1 MSFDYLKAAIH
12 LIYQEAWNW
21 GNVEVLDKYYASTYV
36 RHKPPF
42 PDIVGPA
49 AAKKFIA
56 DSRASYPD
64 QYVTLHEVIVEGNRV
79 VSRWTFKGTQVGES
93 PTTHVAG
100 TGKPITFSGCNI
112 THWEH
117 GQIVEEWEYS
127 DWLILL
133 NQFGVI
139 APFW

>member
-1 MSFDYLKAAIH
+1 MSFDYLKAATH
-12 LIYQEAWNW
+12 LIYHEAWNW
-21 GNVEVLDKYYASTYV
+21 GNLEVLDKYYAPGYV

-42 PDIVGPA
+42 PDIVGLN
-49 AAKKFIA
+49 AAKQFIA
-56 DSRASYPD
+56 DSRRSYPD
-64 QYVTLHEVIVEGNRV
+64 QNVTIHEVIVDGSRV
-79 VSRWTFKGTQVGES
+79 VSHWTFKGTQVGES

-100 TGKPITFSGCNI
+100 TGKQIAFSGCNI
-112 THWEH
+112 AHWEH

-139 APFW
+139 SSFW